1 VRAARA
7 VAWRQLADSRVRT
20 ASFAALLALYAF
32 AQVVGYKRAYPTTAD
47 RLEFAWTFG
56 INKALQLFYGVPRDL
71 VSVGGYVAWR
81 FGGFGSI
88 IVAVWAVLAAVKA
101 FRGEEEAGRQE
112 LVLAGAVTRRGVFA
126 AAVAAILAAG
136 AVLWVAIFVALVT
149 GGLPAGGSAVTALAT
164 ISPAFFFVAAG
175 ALASQLAATRR
186 LALQLSIGAV
196 LVSLVL
202 RVIAD
207 IGDAGWLRW
216 ATPLGWAEE
225 VRAFAEPRPLVAVL
239 PVMAGAV
246 LLWAAGALSLR
257 RDVGSGMLRTSDT
270 APPRLRGLSSTAGMA
285 LRSELGVVAA
295 WTVGIAGFGL
305 VVGFLST
312 SFSVKTI
319 SQSLQ
324 KTLAKLGGASLVTP
338 EGALSFYF
346 VFFVLV
352 ISLFAC
358 SQVGA
363 ARHEEAEQQLEA
375 ILALP
380 VGRMHWL
387 GGRLGLAAA
396 GCAVLA
402 IVAGVFSWAGATAQS
417 AGVSLGSLV
426 EAGLNCLPA
435 ALLFLG
441 LGALAYG
448 LFPRAGA
455 GIAYGVVTIAYLW
468 DLLGSLLGAPH
479 WLVEL
484 TPFEHV
490 GLVPAQ
496 PFRAG
501 AALAMLAIGA
511 AAGVAGLAA
520 FRRRDLAG
528 G

>member
-7 VAWRQLADSRVRT
+7 VAWRLLSDSRIRT
-20 ASFAALLALYAF
+20 ASFAALLFLYAF

-47 RLEFAWTFG
+47 RLEFARTFG
-56 INKALQLFYGVPRDL
+56 VNKALVLFYGVPRDL
-71 VSVGGYVAWR
+71 VSVGGYTAWR

-88 IVAVWAVLAAVKA
+88 IVAVWAVFAAVKA

-112 LVLAGAVTRRGVFA
+112 LVLSNAVTRLGVFS
-126 AAVAAILAAG
+126 AAVVAIVSAG
-136 AVLWVAIFVALVT
+136 AVLWAAMLVALVA

-164 ISPAFFFVAAG
+164 ISPAFVFLGVG
-175 ALASQLAATRR
+175 AVASQLAATRR
-186 LALQLSIGAV
+186 LALQLSIGVV
-196 LVSLVL
+196 LVSFVL

-225 VRAFAEPRPLVAVL
+225 VRAFADPRPLVVLKPVAV
-239 PVMAGAV
+239 GAL

-257 RDVGSGMLRTSDT
+257 RDIGSGMLRTSDT
-270 APPRLRGLSSTAGMA
+270 SPPRLWGLSSTTAMA
-285 LRSELGVVAA
+285 FRSELGVVTG
-295 WTVGIAGFGL
+295 WTVGIGAFGL

-312 SFSVKTI
+312 SFSTKTL

-324 KTLAKLGGASLVTP
+324 ETLKKLGGASLVTP

-346 VFFVLV
+346 IFFVLV

-363 ARHEEAEQQLEA
+363 ARHEEAEQQLET

-380 VGRMHWL
+380 VGRSRWL
-387 GGRLGLAAA
+387 GGRLALGAA
-396 GCAVLA
+396 GCAALGL
-402 IVAGVFSWAGATAQS
+402 VAGLLSWAGAAAQN
-417 AGVSLGSLV
+417 AGVSLGGLL

-441 LGALAYG
+441 AGALAYAV
-448 LFPRAGA
+448 FPRAGSA
-455 GIAYGVVTIAYLW
+455 IAYGLVTIAYLW
-468 DLLGSLLGAPH
+468 NLLGSLLGAPQ

-490 GLVPAQ
+490 GLVPAE
-496 PFRAG
+496 PFRRG

-511 AAGVAGLAA
+511 GAGVAALAA
-520 FRRRDLAG
+520 FRRRDLASG
-528 G
+528 

>member
-7 VAWRQLADSRVRT
+7 VARRQVSDSRVRT
-20 ASFAALLALYAF
+20 ASFAALLFLYGF

-47 RLEFAWTFG
+47 RLEFARTFG

-71 VSVGGYVAWR
+71 VSVGGYTAWR

-88 IVAVWAVLAAVKA
+88 IVAVWAVLAAVKV
-101 FRGEEEAGRQE
+101 FRSEEEAGRQE
-112 LVLAGAVTRRGVFA
+112 LVLSGVVSRRSVFA
-126 AAVAAILAAG
+126 AAVLAIFAAG
-136 AVLWVAIFVALVT
+136 LVLWVAMFVALVA
-149 GGLPAGGSAVTALAT
+149 GGLPPGGSATTALAT
-164 ISPAFFFVAAG
+164 ISPAFVFAGVG
-175 ALASQLAATRR
+175 ALASQLASTRR
-186 LALQLSIGAV
+186 LALQLSVGAV
-196 LVSLVL
+196 LVFFVL

-225 VRAFAEPRPLVAVL
+225 VRAFAEPRPFVALLPAVVGVL
-239 PVMAGAV
+239 
-246 LLWAAGALSLR
+246 LLWAAGALALR
-257 RDVGSGMLRTSDT
+257 RDIGSGMLQTPDSS
-270 APPRLRGLSSTAGMA
+270 PPRLWGLSSTTAMA
-285 LRSELGVVAA
+285 FRSELGVVTAWAA
-295 WTVGIAGFGL
+295 GIAGFGL

-319 SQSLQ
+319 SKSLQ
-324 KTLAKLGGASLVTP
+324 ETLAKLGGASLVTP
-338 EGALSFYF
+338 AGALSFYF

-363 ARHEEAEQQLEA
+363 ARHEEAEQQLET
-375 ILALP
+375 ILAFP
-380 VGRMHWL
+380 IGRARWL
-387 GGRLGLAAA
+387 GGRLALAAL
-396 GCAVLA
+396 GCAALA
-402 IVAGVFSWAGATAQS
+402 LVAGLFSWAGATAQS
-417 AGVSLGSLV
+417 AGVPLGDLL

-435 ALLFLG
+435 AFLFLG
-441 LGALAYG
+441 AGALAYSV
-448 LFPRAGA
+448 FPRAGSA
-455 GIAYGVVTIAYLW
+455 IAYGLVTVAYLW
-468 DLLGSLLGAPH
+468 NLLGSLLGAPQ

-511 AAGVAGLAA
+511 ATGVGSLAA
-520 FRRRDLAG
+520 FGRRDLAAG
-528 G
+528 